1 MTSKLWRTAG
11 LMAVLGAS
19 FASPVLA
26 AEDRYS
32 FTSESAISYLVTHP
46 MHESRGTSN
55 KLQGEIKVVPG
66 KDPDLALPL
75 TLTIPVRSF
84 NSKNRSRDNNMAETM
99 NAARYPTVTLVLD
112 SVSWNSRKTE
122 GTKMLAEGIAKGNL
136 TMHGV
141 THPVQIKL
149 TGALDPETLEVDSQF
164 QVMLTDYAIVRP
176 SLFFKPVDDA
186 MTMTVK
192 AIAKRS

>member
-1 MTSKLWRTAG
+1 MISKLWLTAG
-11 LMAVLGAS
+11 LVAVLGTG
-19 FASPVLA
+19 FAAPALA
-26 AEDRYS
+26 AEDRYT
-32 FTSESAISYLVTHP
+32 FTTESTLSYLVTHP

-55 KLQGEIKVVPG
+55 KLQGEIKVIPG
-66 KDPDLALPL
+66 KEPDLAMPL

-112 SVSWNSRKTE
+112 SVNWTSRKTE
-122 GTKMLAEGIAKGNL
+122 GSKTLAEGVAKGNL

-149 TGALDPETLEVDSQF
+149 TGSLDPEKLEVDSQF
-164 QVMLTDYAIVRP
+164 QVMLTDYNIVRP

-192 AIAKRS
+192 GIAKRS